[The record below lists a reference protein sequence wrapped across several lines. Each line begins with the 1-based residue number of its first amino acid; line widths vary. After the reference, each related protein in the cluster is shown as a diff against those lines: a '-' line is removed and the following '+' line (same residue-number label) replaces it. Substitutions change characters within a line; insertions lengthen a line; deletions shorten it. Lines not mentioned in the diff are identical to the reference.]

1 MFDLKDRV
9 AVVTG
14 GSRGIGRAICARLAS
29 AGAYVVV
36 NYQGNEA
43 AAAETLDLVRSAGS
57 DGELRRFDVSD
68 GAAADE
74 AINAVAKERGKIDI
88 LVNNAGIAR
97 DQLLLRVSPDDLART
112 WATNLDGAILC
123 AKAAVRLMMRKK
135 HGRIINLSS
144 VVGLTGNAG
153 QANYA
158 ASKGGLV
165 SLTRS
170 IAKELGS
177 RSVTANVVAPGFI
190 RTDMTRALGDE
201 AEEMAAKGA
210 PLRRVGTPE
219 DVAGAVAFL
228 ASDDAAFVTGQ
239 VISVDGGMA
248 IGGGW

>member
-144 VVGLTGNAG
+144 VVAEAGNPG
-153 QANYA
+153 QAVYA
-158 ASKGGLV
+158 ASKAGIIGLTKT
-165 SLTRS
+165 LAREYATRG
-170 IAKELGS
+170 IT
-177 RSVTANVVAPGFI
+177 VNVVAPGFI
-190 RTDMTRALGDE
+190 ETDMTAGLPAEAKTSFLDQTPLGRA
-201 AEEMAAKGA
+201 
-210 PLRRVGTPE
+210 GTVE
-219 DVAGAVAFL
+219 DVAAAVHYL
-228 ASDDAAFVTGQ
+228 ASDEASFVTGQ
-239 VISVDGGMA
+239 VLRVNGGMYV
-248 IGGGW
+248 